1 MLKFIT
7 NMISKQQRHLS
18 ILIFLTKNYIFYVK
32 RNQKRAYLVARRR
45 RHQLTPKPLMFLR
58 LRRSPTPNSNPT
70 MPISPPP
77 QPQLEPEAP
86 PTPPEAKA
94 RTAPIAAMTMLPQDS
109 DSYVA
114 PPAAPPL
121 YTESSTK
128 RPSSGSIFLGFDGPF
143 SWVRQTRLPR

>member
-45 RHQLTPKPLMFLR
+45 RHQLTPKPLMVLR

-114 PPAAPPL
+114 PPAAL
-121 YTESSTK
+121 HRIIDQKTTIEK
-128 RPSSGSIFLGFDGPF
+128 RSVLGFDVPY